1 MLPSS
6 ECLLYPSAAEGFS
19 VIHQDEHDS
28 LPLIMRLYADTFVL
42 AAQLG
47 FLATQL
53 RQAKQS
59 LPLADFNERTK
70 EEVADL
76 RQAFGQ
82 LWESPDVAFWYQHQ
96 DSLPRRSQEIL
107 QQVCLHFLSPN
118 SSPVTSYSSY

>member
-6 ECLLYPSAAEGFS
+6 DCLLYPSAAEGFS

-28 LPLIMRLYADTFVL
+28 LPVIMRLYADTFVL
-42 AAQLG
+42 AARLG
-47 FLATQL
+47 FLAAQL
-53 RQAKQS
+53 RQDKQS

-70 EEVADL
+70 EVADL
-76 RQAFGQ
+76 RQAFGR

-107 QQVCLHFLSPN
+107 QQVCLHCFSQNSPL
-118 SSPVTSYSSY
+118 VTS